1 MYKLRH
7 IFVTVLSL
15 LIIYTGAGV
24 AIAHYC
30 CTKCDVQAD
39 CCQEHACHGEEEN
52 LCKDAGCSTVFYRID
67 LVKEASASLSV
78 SSLWACFYQLLPEF
92 RFASPGR
99 DCPAVAEPDSPPIL
113 PRCYL
118 ALYSVLLI

>member
-7 IFVTVLSL
+7 IFAALLSL

-39 CCQEHACHGEEEN
+39 CCQEHACHYESEHF
-52 LCKDAGCSTVFYRID
+52 CADAGCSTVFYKID

-78 SSLWACFYQLLPEF
+78 ATLWTYSCQVLPDCHF
-92 RFASPGR
+92 PAPGGER
-99 DCPAVAEPDSPPIL
+99 QAFVEPDSPPIL